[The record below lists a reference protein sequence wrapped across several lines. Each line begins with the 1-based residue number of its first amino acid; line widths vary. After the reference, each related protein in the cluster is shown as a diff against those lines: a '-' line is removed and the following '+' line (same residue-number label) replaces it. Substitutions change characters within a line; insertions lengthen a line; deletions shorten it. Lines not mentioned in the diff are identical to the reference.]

1 VPDRNGCRRRWSWLQ
16 NGRVTTGQELL
27 EEVRR
32 QRRAGDPRLTES
44 DKKILR
50 RVTTGDLADELAD
63 SLTAISDADPV
74 FGGGHAPNDG

>member
-1 VPDRNGCRRRWSWLQ
+1 
-16 NGRVTTGQELL
+16 VTTGEELL
-27 EEVRR
+27 EEFRR

-74 FGGGHAPNDG
+74 FGAGHALNDG